1 MPGEYL
7 VVHAELDIDTRGN
20 YMQLI
25 KFVDAK
31 VHDRKVKSLHNT
43 PEANVI
49 MHNLALK
56 KRKLMTLLVIWVQG
70 MKEM

>member
-1 MPGEYL
+1 LPGENL
-7 VVHAELDIDTRGN
+7 VMHAELDIDTRGN
-20 YMQLI
+20 YMQLV

-31 VHDRKVKSLHNT
+31 VHDRKVKGLHNT

-56 KRKLMTLLVIWVQG
+56 KRKLMILLVIWMQ
-70 MKEM
+70 